1 MNRCDDGWFGDS
13 CEESKSP
20 LPTEL
25 RDSFTEE
32 PSPNKYAIIVGGVLS
47 DLCGPLA
54 SGSSM
59 HFYGVRTYPI
69 SLFINNVTLT
79 EKFTRNA

>member
-1 MNRCDDGWFGDS
+1 MLFIHFTCFLNRCDDGWFGDS

-59 HFYGVRTYPI
+59 HFYGVSIYTYLI
-69 SLFINNVTLT
+69 IY
-79 EKFTRNA
+79 K